1 MMKWTNY
8 LILVM
13 SSLIGIYFIFCDTE
27 IITNRQN
34 YLFQKKLK
42 KIIESGAKELNL
54 NDLTDFQWDKV
65 RFYIDYDYK
74 TNELDKSS
82 GSWPLHFSY
91 KGHDIKNFY
100 IKYSIIDLKPYNN
113 YQSSFSY
120 GIEKLFQIKNNLIIL
135 DQQGEIK

>member
-1 MMKWTNY
+1 
-8 LILVM
+8 M

-54 NDLTDFQWDKV
+54 NDLTDFKWDKV
-65 RFYIDYDYK
+65 LFYIDYDYK

-82 GSWPLHFSY
+82 GSWPIDFIYNEEEIRS
-91 KGHDIKNFY
+91 FR
-100 IKYSIIDLKPYNN
+100 IKYSIIDLSLYND

-120 GIEKLFQIKNNLIIL
+120 GAEKLFKIENNFIFL
-135 DQQGEIK
+135 DQKGEIK